1 MTDEEKINEV
11 LEEFDFEK
19 VHEVMN
25 FLKWKWA
32 DNNDTMSIPSHYRI
46 IEEAKRLLYY
56 CKKEKDDITISTGGF
71 IAQKDKDENGES
83 YYSLSFVICESSNL

>member
-11 LEEFDFEK
+11 LEEFDFDK
-19 VHEVMN
+19 VQKVMN

-56 CKKEKDDITISTGGF
+56 CKKEK
-71 IAQKDKDENGES
+71 KDGTM
-83 YYSLSFVICESSNL
+83 SNINLYVLFGDKIEKI

>member
-11 LEEFDFEK
+11 LEEFDFDK
-19 VHEVMN
+19 VQKVMN

-46 IEEAKRLLYY
+46 IEEAKSLLYS
-56 CKKEKDDITISTGGF
+56 CKKKKII
-71 IAQKDKDENGES
+71 
-83 YYSLSFVICESSNL
+83 